1 MSSLAYSAIESVSR
15 CAPRAPSNDFNCSNS
30 AERQLHTMKC
40 LAAIDKL
47 EYLLTLPTN
56 ISAHSPFII
65 CMLANVT
72 IAHLS
77 ACRFVLEGQKRA
89 QCREKIRLTMG
100 TLKRLSDYWTLGKR
114 TYRELGIIAREILCL
129 MDNTPAPAPEPRPP
143 LDERFSEGAVD
154 LNSLGLLPGPD
165 FDFCA
170 FFDSSITGAM
180 EETRLLV

>member
-1 MSSLAYSAIESVSR
+1 
-15 CAPRAPSNDFNCSNS
+15 
-30 AERQLHTMKC
+30 
-40 LAAIDKL
+40 
-47 EYLLTLPTN
+47 
-56 ISAHSPFII
+56 
-65 CMLANVT
+65 
-72 IAHLS
+72 
-77 ACRFVLEGQKRA
+77 
-89 QCREKIRLTMG
+89 MG

-129 MDNTPAPAPEPRPP
+129 MDNTLAPAPEPRPP
-143 LDERFSEGAVD
+143 LDERFGEGAVD